1 MWGTQSGFVFAPR
14 RKHTEEK
21 DVWDEGVP
29 YKYPEEWDLV
39 KDRIIMSAK
48 DGWDTYWCPLV
59 FDKPSRI
66 KDNVKSK
73 QSLLWA
79 DLDFVDPTKLGTLR
93 PSIAW
98 ASSDKRYQGLWA
110 LDGSEDIKDIELVNK
125 DLTYHIGADKGGWDV
140 TQVLRV
146 PGSPNF
152 KYDPPQKG
160 KLLWAEK
167 RLFVLSKVGKAVEGA
182 SSSNTTLDSTSSTIE
197 ELIDGWK
204 IPPRTK
210 DLLFAKDSEVI
221 QGERSDRLWEIETS
235 LVEAGLPILTIVD
248 IISKCPF
255 NKFKGR
261 RDAMGQIYKEVTK
274 ADVHVKNRSKSITPD
289 KTVDPEANKLKEQL
303 WAVPFDKFVG
313 KKMEPP
319 EWLIEGIWQKGTYG
333 MIAGEPKT
341 YKSVQATDLAL
352 SVASG
357 SPFLNYFPVR
367 TIGNVLY
374 VQEENGES
382 TVQDRVNKIASAKG
396 LLVDGSLPP
405 NLPIFFSNNY
415 GINLTDE
422 HSRTLLE
429 RTIQQINPI
438 LIVLDPLYM
447 MLGDADEN
455 SAKEVGGVLRWLTY
469 IRNQYGC
476 TIVVCHHYN
485 KSSSNSGARGGQRV
499 RGSSAFHGWV
509 ESALYVKVT
518 QELYTVDVER
528 EFRAFQKMPNYKVKI
543 ELGGSGDLYYNTTV
557 EITAQSGNV
566 KTKTVAQAAASELSQ
581 EKLMD
586 ALSQPQTVRALED
599 LTGISNSALRRRLE
613 TYIKEGKVIKLEKGK
628 GTGAPALYART
639 DYEEVKNE
647 HVEVPI

>member
-1 MWGTQSGFVFAPR
+1 MWGTQSGFVFVPR

-21 DVWDEGVP
+21 DVWDEGKA
-29 YKYPEEWDLV
+29 YKYPDDWDLI
-39 KDRIIMSAK
+39 KDRIMTSAK

-59 FDKPSRI
+59 FDKPARL
-66 KDNVKSK
+66 KENVKPK

-79 DLDFVDPTKLGTLR
+79 DLDFVDPTTLGTLR

-98 ASSDKRYQGLWA
+98 ASSDTRYQALWA
-110 LDGSEDIKDIELVNK
+110 LDGSEEIKDIETVNR

-146 PGSPNF
+146 PGSPNY
-152 KYDPPQKG
+152 KYNPPQQG
-160 KLLWAEK
+160 KMLWAEK
-167 RLFVLSKVGKAVEGA
+167 RLFVLDKVAKAVEGA
-182 SSSNTTLDSTSSTIE
+182 SSGSTQQETSNTIE
-197 ELIDGWK
+197 DLISGWK
-204 IPPRTK
+204 IPARTR
-210 DLLFAKDSEVI
+210 DLLFADDSEVEV
-221 QGERSDRLWEIETS
+221 GERSDRLWEIETS

-261 RDAMGQIYKEVTK
+261 RDEMGQIYKEVTK
-274 ADVHVKNRSKSITPD
+274 ADVHVKNRSKGLTPA
-289 KTVDPEANKLKEQL
+289 KEVDPEANKLKEQL
-303 WAVPFDKFVG
+303 WAVPFDKFVS

-319 EWLIEGIWQKGTYG
+319 KWLVEGIWQKGTYG

-357 SPFLNYFPVR
+357 RPFLNYFPVR
-367 TIGNVLY
+367 TVGNVLY

-382 TVQDRVNKIASAKG
+382 TVQDRVNKIASSKG

-405 NLPIFFSNNY
+405 SVPIYFSNNY
-415 GINLTDE
+415 GINLTDND
-422 HSRTLLE
+422 SRVLLE
-429 RTIQQINPI
+429 KTIQQINPV
-438 LIVLDPLYM
+438 LLVLDPLYM

-455 SAKEVGGVLRWLTY
+455 SAKEVGSVLRWLTY

-485 KSSSNSGARGGQRV
+485 KSSSSSGNARGGQRV

-528 EFRAFQKMPNYKVKI
+528 EFRAFQKMPDYKVKI
-543 ELGGSGDLYYNTTV
+543 ELGSAGDLYYNTTV
-557 EITAQSGNV
+557 EMTQQAGNI
-566 KTKTVAQAAASELSQ
+566 KTKSIEQEVHTELTGN
-581 EKLMD
+581 KIMD
-586 ALSQPQTVRALED
+586 ALSQPRTLKELEE
-599 LTGISNSALRRRLE
+599 LTGLSSRSLRNKLE
-613 TYIKEGKVIKLEKGK
+613 ICIKDGVVIKQADGNR
-628 GTGAPALYART
+628 GSGNAAIYARAEYKE
-639 DYEEVKNE
+639 D
-647 HVEVPI
+647 

>member
-1 MWGTQSGFVFAPR
+1 VWGTQSGFVFVPR

-21 DVWDEGVP
+21 DVWDEGKA
-29 YKYPEEWDLV
+29 YKYPDDWDLI
-39 KDRIIMSAK
+39 KDRIMTSAK

-59 FDKPSRI
+59 FDKPARL
-66 KDNVKSK
+66 KENVKPK

-79 DLDFVDPTKLGTLR
+79 DLDFVDPTTLGTLR

-98 ASSDKRYQGLWA
+98 ASSDTRYQALWA
-110 LDGSEDIKDIELVNK
+110 LDGSEEIKDIETVNR

-146 PGSPNF
+146 PGSPNY
-152 KYDPPQKG
+152 KYNPPQQG
-160 KLLWAEK
+160 KMLWAEK
-167 RLFVLSKVGKAVEGA
+167 RLFVLDKVAKVVEGA
-182 SSSNTTLDSTSSTIE
+182 SSGSTQQETSNTIE
-197 ELIDGWK
+197 DLISGWK
-204 IPPRTK
+204 IPARTR
-210 DLLFAKDSEVI
+210 DLLFADDSEVEV
-221 QGERSDRLWEIETS
+221 GERSDRLWEIETS

-261 RDAMGQIYKEVTK
+261 RDEMGQIYKEVTK
-274 ADVHVKNRSKSITPD
+274 ADVHVKNRSKGLTSA
-289 KTVDPEANKLKEQL
+289 KEVDPEAQKLKEQL
-303 WAVPFDKFVG
+303 WAIPFDKFVS
-313 KKMEPP
+313 KKMEQPT
-319 EWLIEGIWQKGTYG
+319 WLVEGIWQKGTYG

-357 SPFLNYFPVR
+357 RPFLNYFPVR

-382 TVQDRVNKIASAKG
+382 TVQDRVNKIASSKG

-405 NLPIFFSNNY
+405 SVPIYFSNNY
-415 GINLTDE
+415 GVNLTDND
-422 HSRTLLE
+422 SRTLLE
-429 RTIQQINPI
+429 KTIQQINPV
-438 LIVLDPLYM
+438 LLVLDPLYM

-455 SAKEVGGVLRWLTY
+455 SAKEVGSVLRWLTY

-557 EITAQSGNV
+557 EMTQQAGNIKAHSIEQS
-566 KTKTVAQAAASELSQ
+566 ASIEIK
-581 EKLMD
+581 ENNLMD
-586 ALSQPQTVRALED
+586 ALSQPQTVSNLEE
-599 LTGISNSALRRRLE
+599 LTGMSSSTLRRKLSE
-613 TYIKEGKVIKLEKGK
+613 LIKEGKVIKKEDGSR
-628 GTGAPALYART
+628 GSGNATLYARAE
-639 DYEEVKNE
+639 YEEE
-647 HVEVPI
+647 

>member
-1 MWGTQSGFVFAPR
+1 MWGTQSGFVFVPR

-21 DVWDEGVP
+21 DVWDEGKA
-29 YKYPEEWDLV
+29 YKYPDDWGLI
-39 KDRIIMSAK
+39 KDRIMTSAK

-59 FDKPSRI
+59 FDKPARL
-66 KDNVKSK
+66 KENVKPK

-79 DLDFVDPTKLGTLR
+79 DLDFVDPTTLGTLR

-98 ASSDKRYQGLWA
+98 ASSDTRYQALWA
-110 LDGSEDIKDIELVNK
+110 LDGSEEIKDIEAVNR

-146 PGSPNF
+146 PSSPNY
-152 KYDPPQKG
+152 KYNPPQQG
-160 KLLWAEK
+160 KMLWAEK
-167 RLFVLSKVGKAVEGA
+167 RLFVLDKVAKVVEGA
-182 SSSNTTLDSTSSTIE
+182 SSGSIQQETPSTIE
-197 ELIDGWK
+197 DLISGWR
-204 IPPRTK
+204 IPARTR
-210 DLLFAKDSEVI
+210 DLLFADDSEVEV
-221 QGERSDRLWEIETS
+221 GERSDRLWEIETS

-261 RDAMGQIYKEVTK
+261 RDEMGQIYKEVTK
-274 ADVHVKNRSKSITPD
+274 ADVHVKNRSKGLTPT
-289 KTVDPEANKLKEQL
+289 KEVDPEAQKLKEQL
-303 WAVPFDKFVG
+303 WAIPFDKFIS
-313 KKMEPP
+313 KKMEQPT
-319 EWLIEGIWQKGTYG
+319 WLVEGIWQKGTYG

-357 SPFLNYFPVR
+357 RPFLNYFPVR

-382 TVQDRVNKIASAKG
+382 TVQDRVNKIASSKG
-396 LLVDGSLPP
+396 LLIDGSLPP
-405 NLPIFFSNNY
+405 SVPIYFSNNY
-415 GINLTDE
+415 GINLTDND
-422 HSRTLLE
+422 SRTLLE
-429 RTIQQINPI
+429 RTIQQINPV
-438 LIVLDPLYM
+438 LLVLDPLYM

-455 SAKEVGGVLRWLTY
+455 SAKEVGSVLRWLTY

-485 KSSSNSGARGGQRV
+485 KSSSSSGNARGGQRV

-528 EFRAFQKMPNYKVKI
+528 EFRAFQKMSDYKVKI
-543 ELGGSGDLYYNTTV
+543 ELGNAGDLYYNTTV
-557 EITAQSGNV
+557 EMTQQAGNI
-566 KTKTVAQAAASELSQ
+566 KTKSIEQEVHTELTGN
-581 EKLMD
+581 KIMD
-586 ALSQPQTVRALED
+586 ALSQPRTLKELEE
-599 LTGISNSALRRRLE
+599 LTGMSSRSLRNKLE
-613 TYIKEGKVIKLEKGK
+613 ICIKDGVVIKQADGSR
-628 GTGAPALYART
+628 GSGNAAIYARAE
-639 DYEEVKNE
+639 YEED
-647 HVEVPI
+647 

>member
-1 MWGTQSGFVFAPR
+1 MWGTQSGFVFVPR

-21 DVWDEGVP
+21 DVWDEGKA
-29 YKYPEEWDLV
+29 YKYPDDWDLI
-39 KDRIIMSAK
+39 KDRIMTSAK

-59 FDKPSRI
+59 FDKPARL
-66 KDNVKSK
+66 KENVKPK

-79 DLDFVDPTKLGTLR
+79 DLDFVDPTTLGTLR

-98 ASSDKRYQGLWA
+98 ASSDTRYQALWA
-110 LDGSEDIKDIELVNK
+110 LDGSEEIKDIETVNR

-146 PGSPNF
+146 PGSPNY
-152 KYDPPQKG
+152 KYNPPQQG
-160 KLLWAEK
+160 KMLWAEK
-167 RLFVLSKVGKAVEGA
+167 RLFVLDKVAKVVEGA
-182 SSSNTTLDSTSSTIE
+182 SSGSTQQETSNTIE
-197 ELIDGWK
+197 DLISGWK
-204 IPPRTK
+204 IPARTR
-210 DLLFAKDSEVI
+210 DLLFADDSEVEV
-221 QGERSDRLWEIETS
+221 GERSDRLWEIETS

-261 RDAMGQIYKEVTK
+261 RDEMGQIYKEVTK
-274 ADVHVKNRSKSITPD
+274 ADVHVKNRSKGLTSA
-289 KTVDPEANKLKEQL
+289 KEVDPEAQKLKEQL
-303 WAVPFDKFVG
+303 WAIPFDKFVS
-313 KKMEPP
+313 KKMEQPT
-319 EWLIEGIWQKGTYG
+319 WLVEGIWQKGTYG

-357 SPFLNYFPVR
+357 RPFLNYFPVK
-367 TIGNVLY
+367 TVGNVLY

-382 TVQDRVNKIASAKG
+382 TVQDRVNKIASSKG

-405 NLPIFFSNNY
+405 SVPIYFSNNY
-415 GINLTDE
+415 GVNLTDND
-422 HSRTLLE
+422 SRTLLE
-429 RTIQQINPI
+429 KTIQQINPV
-438 LIVLDPLYM
+438 LLVLDPLYM

-455 SAKEVGGVLRWLTY
+455 SAKEVGSVLRWLTY

-485 KSSSNSGARGGQRV
+485 KSSSSSGNARGGQRV

-528 EFRAFQKMPNYKVKI
+528 EFRAFQKMSDYKVKI
-543 ELGGSGDLYYNTTV
+543 ELGNAGDLYYNTTV
-557 EITAQSGNV
+557 EMTQQAGNI
-566 KTKTVAQAAASELSQ
+566 KTKSIEQEVHTELTGN
-581 EKLMD
+581 KIMD
-586 ALSQPQTVRALED
+586 ALSQPRTLKELEE
-599 LTGISNSALRRRLE
+599 LTGMSSRSLRSKLE
-613 TYIKEGKVIKLEKGK
+613 ICIKDGVVIKQADGNR
-628 GTGAPALYART
+628 GSGNAAIYARAEYKE
-639 DYEEVKNE
+639 D
-647 HVEVPI
+647 

>member
-1 MWGTQSGFVFAPR
+1 MWGTQSGFVFVPR

-21 DVWDEGVP
+21 DVWDEGKA
-29 YKYPEEWDLV
+29 YKYPDDWDLI
-39 KDRIIMSAK
+39 KDRIMTSAK

-59 FDKPSRI
+59 FDKPARL
-66 KDNVKSK
+66 KENVKPK

-79 DLDFVDPTKLGTLR
+79 DLDFVDPTTLGTLR

-98 ASSDKRYQGLWA
+98 ASSDTRYQALWA
-110 LDGSEDIKDIELVNK
+110 LDGSEEIKDIETVNR

-146 PGSPNF
+146 PGSPNY
-152 KYDPPQKG
+152 KYNPPQQG
-160 KLLWAEK
+160 KMLWAEK
-167 RLFVLSKVGKAVEGA
+167 RLFVLDKVSKVVEGA
-182 SSSNTTLDSTSSTIE
+182 SSGSTQQETSNTIE
-197 ELIDGWK
+197 DLISGWK
-204 IPPRTK
+204 IPARTR
-210 DLLFAKDSEVI
+210 DLLFADDSEVEV
-221 QGERSDRLWEIETS
+221 GERSDRLWEIETS

-261 RDAMGQIYKEVTK
+261 RDEMGQIYKEVTK
-274 ADVHVKNRSKSITPD
+274 ADVHVKNRSKGLTPA
-289 KTVDPEANKLKEQL
+289 KEVDPEANKLKEQL
-303 WAVPFDKFVG
+303 WAVPFDKFVS

-319 EWLIEGIWQKGTYG
+319 KWLVEGIWQKGTYG

-357 SPFLNYFPVR
+357 RPFLNYFPVR
-367 TIGNVLY
+367 TVGNVLY

-382 TVQDRVNKIASAKG
+382 TVQDRVNKIASSKG

-405 NLPIFFSNNY
+405 SVPIYFSNNY
-415 GINLTDE
+415 GINLTDND
-422 HSRTLLE
+422 SRVLLE
-429 RTIQQINPI
+429 KTIQQINPV
-438 LIVLDPLYM
+438 LLVLDPLYM

-455 SAKEVGGVLRWLTY
+455 SAKEVGSVLRWLTY

-485 KSSSNSGARGGQRV
+485 KSSSSSGNARGGQRV

-528 EFRAFQKMPNYKVKI
+528 EFRAFQKMPDYKVKI
-543 ELGGSGDLYYNTTV
+543 ELGSAGDLYYNTTV
-557 EITAQSGNV
+557 EMTQQAGNI
-566 KTKTVAQAAASELSQ
+566 KTKSIEQEVHTELTGN
-581 EKLMD
+581 KIMD
-586 ALSQPQTVRALED
+586 ALSQPRTLKELEE
-599 LTGISNSALRRRLE
+599 LTGLSSRSLRNKLE
-613 TYIKEGKVIKLEKGK
+613 ICIKDGVVIKQADGNR
-628 GTGAPALYART
+628 GSGNAAIYARAEYKE
-639 DYEEVKNE
+639 D
-647 HVEVPI
+647 